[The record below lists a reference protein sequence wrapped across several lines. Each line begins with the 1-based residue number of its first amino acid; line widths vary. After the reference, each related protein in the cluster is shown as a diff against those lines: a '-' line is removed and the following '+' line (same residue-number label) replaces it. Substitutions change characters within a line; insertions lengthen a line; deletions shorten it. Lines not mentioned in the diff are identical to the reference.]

1 MPAGNTVVTPDL
13 QDDRSGKINMCTV
26 YVDQEYILYQ
36 EMIIINL
43 YQRRRIDISF
53 DISEGEK
60 DRL

>member
-36 EMIIINL
+36 EMIIIYL